1 VTEKIPPVYR
11 VLFLEDLEKSQFPGW
26 TFAWDQPWECW
37 WNQLLAKFIIKH
49 WGNAQH
55 AGSLKAFYIDPA
67 KSSNSVLQLGVLHQ
81 WFVGRKDG
89 VRLGY
94 FSPTR
99 KTAKKKSE
107 KISKFQLQVGSHLL
121 QLSSFMVSRASLNL
135 SFLFSSKNIGKTSCP
150 SSQSLEMRWNY
161 LTSSSAL
168 QKQKKFRKRFSL
180 GFL

>member
-1 VTEKIPPVYR
+1 MPDSILLHQINNVPTSALTKVTEKIPPVYR
-11 VLFLEDLEKSQFPGW
+11 VLFLEDLKKTQFSGW
-26 TFAWDQPWECW
+26 TFAWDQPWECR

-49 WGNAQH
+49 WGNAQR

-67 KSSNSVLQLGVLHQ
+67 ESSNSVLQLGVLHQ

-94 FSPTR
+94 FSPRR

-121 QLSSFMVSRASLNL
+121 LSSFMVSRASLNL
-135 SFLFSSKNIGKTSCP
+135 SFLFSSKNIGV
-150 SSQSLEMRWNY
+150 SLLLCRDK
-161 LTSSSAL
+161 LD
-168 QKQKKFRKRFSL
+168 K
-180 GFL
+180 